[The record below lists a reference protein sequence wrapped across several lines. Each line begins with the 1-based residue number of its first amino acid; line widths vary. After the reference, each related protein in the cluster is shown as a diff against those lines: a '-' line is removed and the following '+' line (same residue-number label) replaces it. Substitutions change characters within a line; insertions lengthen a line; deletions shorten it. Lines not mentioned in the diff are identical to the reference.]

1 MDDLGRIGS
10 PKNTAIAPIR
20 HTFSP
25 QTQRESP
32 KYNLGIKNFHMAVN
46 HSVIGSGE
54 VSRNLRNFATAQ
66 RSRESREHSLKIEN
80 TVHNMMSTRP
90 PSGL

>member
-1 MDDLGRIGS
+1 
-10 PKNTAIAPIR
+10 
-20 HTFSP
+20 
-25 QTQRESP
+25 
-32 KYNLGIKNFHMAVN
+32 MAVN
-46 HSVIGSGE
+46 HSVIGNE
-54 VSRNLRNFATAQ
+54 DVSRNLRNFATAQ